1 MARFEFEFKTFL
13 VVLPFIFDHVENYV
27 CLSHGVYVTC
37 ATWWAT
43 MRIVVRVEDL
53 VQRTGDGQAQ
63 VRYSV
68 VGRSGGRVTPFA
80 VCTVHEE
87 TMSVGFLVEPQN
99 QGQRFPGLGLKTSSF
114 GLIIWVSKLPQRFP
128 VLGLKT
134 KWMMVHRFC
143 HKINRRRTVRDTHQD
158 LAACFSVR

>member
-1 MARFEFEFKTFL
+1 
-13 VVLPFIFDHVENYV
+13 VENHV
-27 CLSHGVYVTC
+27 SLSRCVQVARVAWRAATRIIAGVG
-37 ATWWAT
+37 
-43 MRIVVRVEDL
+43 DL

-68 VGRSGGRVTPFA
+68 AGRSGGRVMPFA

-114 GLIIWVSKLPQRFP
+114 GLIIWASKLPQRFS

-134 KWMMVHRFC
+134 KWMMVRRFC